1 MTRQE
6 LIRLAEQKII
16 RLDGATGT
24 ELIKRG
30 LPPGVC
36 PESWCIQNPGAIT
49 DVQQSYCRAGSDL
62 LYVPSFGANPAKLT
76 IPEVLVPYMGGIEV
90 IR

>member
-49 DVQQSYCRAGSDL
+49 SRPAVGLLNVSDR
-62 LYVPSFGANPAKLT
+62 S
-76 IPEVLVPYMGGIEV
+76 GILNTP
-90 IR
+90 

>member
-30 LPPGVC
+30 LMVY
-36 PESWCIQNPGAIT
+36 SK
-49 DVQQSYCRAGSDL
+49 SRSDH
-62 LYVPSFGANPAKLT
+62 
-76 IPEVLVPYMGGIEV
+76 
-90 IR
+90 